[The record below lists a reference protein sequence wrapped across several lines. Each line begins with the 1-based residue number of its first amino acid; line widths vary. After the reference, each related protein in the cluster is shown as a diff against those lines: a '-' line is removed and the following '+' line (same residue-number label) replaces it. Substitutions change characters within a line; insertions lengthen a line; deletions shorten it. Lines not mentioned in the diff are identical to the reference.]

1 MGDGWENLPHQ
12 SAGGKTGARDKSV
25 YGTAGE
31 KGKMKKLQVVKD
43 GFYFLRDGKVV
54 REVRRIR
61 TPVKGTN
68 GEECKLSLWVS
79 VEKLKRNLKRY
90 KRAVK
95 RNLRAYK
102 GEKK

>member
-1 MGDGWENLPHQ
+1 MGAPYNE
-12 SAGGKTGARDKSV
+12 
-25 YGTAGE
+25 GE
-31 KGKMKKLQVVKD
+31 KMRKLQIVKD

-68 GEECKLSLWVS
+68 GEECKLSLRVT

-90 KRAVK
+90 SREVRRKVRIIGLDLEKEKEKTITVD
-95 RNLRAYK
+95 LR
-102 GEKK
+102 G

>member
-1 MGDGWENLPHQ
+1 
-12 SAGGKTGARDKSV
+12 
-25 YGTAGE
+25 
-31 KGKMKKLQVVKD
+31 MKKLQVVKD

-68 GEECKLSLWVS
+68 GEACKLSMCVS

-90 KRAVK
+90 KREARRKV
-95 RNLRAYK
+95 RII
-102 GEKK
+102 